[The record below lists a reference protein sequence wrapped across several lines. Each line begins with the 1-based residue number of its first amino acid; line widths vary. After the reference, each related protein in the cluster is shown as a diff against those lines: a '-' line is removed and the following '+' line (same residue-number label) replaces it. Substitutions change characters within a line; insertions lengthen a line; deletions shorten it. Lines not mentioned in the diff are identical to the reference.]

1 LKWDV
6 GAVGTPAMMAID
18 LGVCYLAL
26 ACGASPLASQALGFL
41 FAAVL
46 SHRRWAQSGTGQCS
60 LVGTLLIYFLR
71 GGVLA
76 LLSQS
81 WHLPPLA
88 ALALTVLAGGLFM
101 RAGYRSWSTGGSALD
116 QWRALAFG
124 IVCYAFLL
132 RLVYAAQV
140 ELLPEET
147 YYWNYAR
154 HLDIG
159 YLDHP
164 PFVAWLIRLGTM
176 LFGDTEFGVRSG
188 ALGCGLVAS
197 VFVFRTARNTCGE
210 LGAWLALV
218 LIQVMPFFFL
228 SGLLMTP
235 DAPLTAAWAATMY
248 FLERALVAGR
258 PRAWLWAGASLGV
271 GLLSKYTIGLLGV
284 VTLAFMLLHQPS
296 RRWFRRWEP
305 YTAVMIAAAI
315 FAPVVIW
322 NAQHDWASFAFQT
335 SRRLAERPRFSL
347 HKLIGGAIV
356 LITPT
361 GFYAVAAA
369 FFRRRPTTGTA
380 MDARAALLFRLSVL
394 IPMTVFFF
402 FSLRHEVKL
411 DWTGAPWLGVLPLL
425 AFGMAE
431 SCDGVLAAGARSRL
445 RGAWPATVAVML
457 LFYGA
462 GLYYLVAGI
471 PGVGYPRQ
479 TELVPVGWRDLG
491 AQIAAIAE
499 EIRAGSDERLLV
511 IGMDRYAIASEVAF
525 YSPDQA
531 RSVASTSTSHLF
543 DGVGLMYEQW
553 FPARLQTN
561 RTLLLVAWDAE
572 SLESARVRSRVSSM
586 DAIHEGS
593 LQRGGRWVR
602 HYYYRVAHGYAYE
615 PRGEPGN
622 PVP

>member
-1 LKWDV
+1 ML
-6 GAVGTPAMMAID
+6 ID
-18 LGVCYLAL
+18 LVMCYAAM
-26 ACGASPLASQALGFL
+26 ACGASPLLSQAIGFIV
-41 FAAVL
+41 AAIL
-46 SHRRWAQSGTGQCS
+46 SYRRQDEFGSRPCS
-60 LVGTLLIYFLR
+60 VVGTLLVYFLR
-71 GGVLA
+71 GGLFA
-76 LLSQS
+76 LLSQRC
-81 WHLPPLA
+81 HLPPYA
-88 ALALTVLAGGLFM
+88 ALALTVPASGMFI
-101 RAGYRSWSTGGSALD
+101 RAGYRSWSTGGSVLD

-124 IVCYAFLL
+124 ILCYAFLL

-164 PFVAWLIRLGTM
+164 PFVAWLIRLGTAVC
-176 LFGDTEFGVRSG
+176 GDTEFGVRSG
-188 ALGCGLVAS
+188 ALVCGIVTAA
-197 VFVFRTARNTCGE
+197 FVFRLARNTMGE

-218 LIQVMPFFFL
+218 LAQIMPFFFL
-228 SGLLMTP
+228 SGFLMTP
-235 DAPLTAAWAATMY
+235 DAPLTAAWAATLY
-248 FLERALVAGR
+248 FLERALVADR

-271 GLLSKYTIGLLGV
+271 GLLSKYTIALLGV
-284 VTLAFMLLHQPS
+284 VTLAFMVLHPPS

-305 YTAVMIAAAI
+305 YAAVLIATAC
-315 FAPVVIW
+315 FAPVILW

-369 FFRRRPTTGTA
+369 LFRRRAPADPALDCRTT
-380 MDARAALLFRLSVL
+380 LLLRLSV
-394 IPMTVFFF
+394 IVPMTVFFF

-411 DWTGAPWLGVLPLL
+411 DWTGAPWVGVLPLL
-425 AFGMAE
+425 AFAMAD
-431 SCDGVLAAGARSRL
+431 SYGDAPPAASQRKL
-445 RGAWPATVAVML
+445 RGAWPATMAVML
-457 LFYGA
+457 LLYGA
-462 GLYYLVAGI
+462 GLYHLVLGI
-471 PGVGYPRQ
+471 PGVGYSRQ

-491 AQIAAIAE
+491 AQVAALSRE
-499 EIRAGSDERLLV
+499 LRARDDERLLV

-531 RSVASTSTSHLF
+531 QSVASTSTSHLF

-553 FPARLQTN
+553 FPVELQTN
-561 RTLLLVAWDAE
+561 RTLLLVAWEAE
-572 SLESARVRSRVSSM
+572 SLEEPRVRSRVTGM
-586 DAIHEGS
+586 DPIREGS
-593 LQRGGRWVR
+593 LKRDGVLVR
-602 HYYYRVAHGYAYE
+602 HFYYRIARGYAFGS
-615 PRGEPGN
+615 RGQPKN